1 MIPGLSPHDLLADED
16 LFVAAVEEAERAEWS
31 TLHRLLARQ
40 LEVSHAL
47 LRVVMG
53 AIGFPE
59 AKIPEPLVI
68 EDPDH
73 ETVEADVAVFVS
85 PGEAAKMFGWVK

>member
-1 MIPGLSPHDLLADED
+1 MTGISPHDLLADED

-40 LEVSHAL
+40 LEVSHTL

-53 AIGFPE
+53 AVGVPE
-59 AKIPEPLVI
+59 ASIPEPLVI
-68 EDPDH
+68 EDPDR
-73 ETVEADVAVFVS
+73 EPPKAEVAVVS
-85 PGEAAKMFGWVK
+85 PGEAAKMFGWGG